1 MSNAAYEHELL
12 EHVSSTR
19 CAAADLAKFCE
30 KHQLP
35 LPTSSASSPAA
46 VDLSS
51 LDSAPYF
58 EAKAAIIDAAEQLIK
73 LVRGPREYLLA
84 LSFEHCATASLQVI
98 LKYKFA
104 KCVPL
109 DGTTT
114 YAAIAQAVGRP
125 EVQPA
130 LVTRI
135 IDHST
140 SYGIFDV
147 RPGSLVAH
155 SPASALL
162 VTDPDLE
169 AWMDPSA
176 TIACAAGASIP
187 KAFDKYGYS
196 MEADEAAYGKSI
208 GRKISQF
215 QRFREKKGGTRLHEM
230 FARAMRG
237 IAAGGAYDFRH
248 ALNGKYPWHQFD
260 QSGHLVVDH
269 PGLRFEVQDLPET
282 VAVGER
288 SCPDELKSRVKYR
301 SHDFMTTQPPHDGA
315 DDESIA
321 YFCRFILHDWSDKY
335 ARRILQGLASALRPQ
350 DRIIVNEVVVP
361 DPGTETRERERRMRD
376 RDMLMLMNLNGRE
389 RTKAAF
395 EDLCSSVAPKLQMHR
410 IHRPY
415 QGELSLI
422 DITLLGSTL

>member
-1 MSNAAYEHELL
+1 MITNAAHEHELL
-12 EHVSSTR
+12 EHVSSIR

-35 LPTSSASSPAA
+35 LPTSSASAPAA

-58 EAKAAIIDAAEQLIK
+58 EAKAAIIDAAEQLIR

-130 LVTRI
+130 LVSRI

-162 VTDPDLE
+162 VTNPDLE
-169 AWMDPSA
+169 AWMDLSA
-176 TIACAAGASIP
+176 TIACAAGASIL
-187 KAFDKYGYS
+187 KTFEKYGYR

-215 QRFREKKGGTRLHEM
+215 QRFREKEGGTRLHEM

-248 ALNGKYPWHQFD
+248 ALNGGYPWHQFD
-260 QSGHLVVDH
+260 QSGHLVVDVGGGPGH
-269 PGLRFEVQDLPET
+269 VAIALAEKHLGLRFEVQDLPET

-301 SHDFMTTQPPHDGA
+301 SHDSMTTQPPHDVA

-350 DRIIVNEVVVP
+350 DRIVVNEVVVP
-361 DPGTETRERERRMRD
+361 DPGTETRERERRM
-376 RDMLMLMNLNGRE
+376 
-389 RTKAAF
+389 
-395 EDLCSSVAPKLQMHR
+395 
-410 IHRPY
+410 
-415 QGELSLI
+415 
-422 DITLLGSTL
+422 

>member
-1 MSNAAYEHELL
+1 MITNAAHEHELL
-12 EHVSSTR
+12 EHVSSIR

-35 LPTSSASSPAA
+35 LPTSSASAPAA

-58 EAKAAIIDAAEQLIK
+58 EAKAAIIDAAEQLIR

-130 LVTRI
+130 LVSRI

-162 VTDPDLE
+162 VTNPDLE
-169 AWMDPSA
+169 AWMDLSA
-176 TIACAAGASIP
+176 TIACAAGASIL
-187 KAFDKYGYS
+187 KTFEKYGYS

-215 QRFREKKGGTRLHEM
+215 QRFREKEGGTRLHEM

-248 ALNGKYPWHQFD
+248 ALNGGYSWHQFD
-260 QSGHLVVDH
+260 QSGHLVVDVGGGPGH
-269 PGLRFEVQDLPET
+269 VAIALAEKHLGLRFEVQDLPET

-301 SHDFMTTQPPHDGA
+301 SHDSMTTQPPHDVA

-350 DRIIVNEVVVP
+350 DRIVVNEVVVP
-361 DPGTETRERERRMRD
+361 DPGTETRERERRM
-376 RDMLMLMNLNGRE
+376 
-389 RTKAAF
+389 
-395 EDLCSSVAPKLQMHR
+395 
-410 IHRPY
+410 
-415 QGELSLI
+415 
-422 DITLLGSTL
+422 